1 MEGLKKKRKQKKLTQ
16 VELAEKIGVSTRTI
30 SQYEENNRFPR
41 KETLKKLADFF
52 ECTIDELISDDNSKQ
67 I

>member
-52 ECTIDELISDDNSKQ
+52 ECTIDELISDD

>member
-16 VELAEKIGVSTRTI
+16 IELAEKIGVSTRTI

-52 ECTIDELISDDNSKQ
+52 ECTIDELISDD

>member
-67 I
+67 E